1 MYTGRPVYATI
12 RRIGVMPHKWKS
24 LLTGIQ
30 GREQTEMSRAK
41 NFWILLLYLLT
52 GIVLGG
58 FIGNLASDIPWLTWL
73 NFGETFGL
81 TEPVVLNFGILVI
94 TFGLTIRITM
104 ASIVGVIIAVIT
116 YRLV

>member
-1 MYTGRPVYATI
+1 MEIITNRDT
-12 RRIGVMPHKWKS
+12 RERTNRNEQSEK
-24 LLTGIQ
+24 LLDPAAVFTD
-30 GREQTEMSRAK
+30 RNCTWR
-41 NFWILLLYLLT
+41 
-52 GIVLGG
+52 